1 VVLGLTNGGG
11 IAEVL
16 LLPAIDDKRVDF
28 YFFLLVELL
37 FFLFVNIICL
47 NVMFG
52 IIIDTFSELRDKQRL
67 RGRLCLTKNGTSTTY
82 ATSAASSARSSKRRA

>member
-1 VVLGLTNGGG
+1 MN
-11 IAEVL
+11 
-16 LLPAIDDKRVDF
+16 F
-28 YFFLLVELL
+28 YFYLLVELL

-67 RGRLCLTKNGTSTTY
+67 RGTRP
-82 ATSAASSARSSKRRA
+82 